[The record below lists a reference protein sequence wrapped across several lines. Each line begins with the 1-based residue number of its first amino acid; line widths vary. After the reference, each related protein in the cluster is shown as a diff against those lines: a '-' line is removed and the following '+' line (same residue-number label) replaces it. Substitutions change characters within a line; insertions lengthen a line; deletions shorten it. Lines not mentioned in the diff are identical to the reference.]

1 MWTWG
6 GNPPMM
12 RTQNSIK
19 DTTSAQTRKFEI
31 LTVGIIYKKKA
42 HRVIAL
48 LCYRENYFLHKFQIV
63 QMTLENKT
71 RTMFPS
77 F

>member
-31 LTVGIIYKKKA
+31 LTVGIIYKKKLTELLPFY
-42 HRVIAL
+42 VI
-48 LCYRENYFLHKFQIV
+48 V
-63 QMTLENKT
+63 KT
-71 RTMFPS
+71 ISYIS
-77 F
+77 FKLFK